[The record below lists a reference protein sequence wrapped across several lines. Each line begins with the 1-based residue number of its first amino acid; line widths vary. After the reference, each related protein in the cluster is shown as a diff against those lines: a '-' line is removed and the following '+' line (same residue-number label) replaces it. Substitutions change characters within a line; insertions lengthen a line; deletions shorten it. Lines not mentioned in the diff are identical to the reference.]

1 MLRELAGDGGS
12 GVLISMDPDELTT
25 IIQYLKKISEELQQN
40 AVPNIEKFGN
50 LEYYTAGKAK
60 KAMEVYPKANEKIL
74 DLVENYER
82 ASSLVYDI
90 LIKMIQTDQTIAEQ
104 IIAKLGV

>member
-1 MLRELAGDGGS
+1 MLSAQAADGGS
-12 GVLISMDPDELTT
+12 GVLINMDPDELTT
-25 IIQYLKKISEELQQN
+25 IIQYLKKIAEELQQN
-40 AVPNIEKFGN
+40 AIPNIEKLGN
-50 LEYYTAGKAK
+50 LGYYTSGKAK
-60 KAMEVYPKANEKIL
+60 KAMEIYPKANEKIL

-90 LIKMIQTDQTIAEQ
+90 LIKMIQTDEAIAEQ